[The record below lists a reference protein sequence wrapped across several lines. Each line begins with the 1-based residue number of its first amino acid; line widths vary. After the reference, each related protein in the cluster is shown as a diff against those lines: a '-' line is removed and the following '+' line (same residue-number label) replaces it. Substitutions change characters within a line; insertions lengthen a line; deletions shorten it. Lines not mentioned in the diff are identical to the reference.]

1 MNNRADYNHLPE
13 AVREEARI
21 EARTRAMAAAQ
32 RYADLLV
39 AEAGIAARAVMPDV
53 AELTFRLTTG
63 EVGLSASLI
72 AADAAD
78 GRRLWHVDNGEWPDE
93 SLVTDYLAAAETW
106 FSGYFTATGDSG
118 ELVVLDLDGD

>member
-21 EARTRAMAAAQ
+21 EARARAMAAAQ

-39 AEAGIAARAVMPDV
+39 AEAGIAARAVIPDV
-53 AELTFRLTTG
+53 SELTFRLTTG
-63 EVGLSASLI
+63 DVGLSVSLI

-78 GRRLWHVDNGEWPDE
+78 GRRLWHVGNGEWPDE
-93 SLVTDYLAAAETW
+93 SLVTDYLAAAATW
-106 FSGYFTATGDSG
+106 FKDYFTATDDCR
-118 ELVVLDLDGD
+118 ELVVLDLDD